1 MLSIFTS
8 IIPTNPPHL
17 NPRIDC
23 WNFQELWVPAIL
35 RKKNSIESW
44 IVPMALNILYVSDR
58 TKKFSSTLLGSSLQ
72 FSRSVVSDSLW
83 PHRLQHIRLPCP
95 SPTPWSYSNSCPLS
109 QWCHLTISSSVGPFS
124 SCPQSLPAS
133 EAFPMNQFFTLGGQS
148 IGVSGSAS
156 VLPMNT
162 QEIFQWI
169 SW

>member
-35 RKKNSIESW
+35 RKKNSIEPW

-58 TKKFSSTLLGSSLQ
+58 TKKFSSPLRGSSLQ

-95 SPTPWSYSNSCPLS
+95 PRSFRVCSNSCPLS
-109 QWCHLTISSSVGPFS
+109 RWCHPAISFSVTPFS
-124 SCPQSLPAS
+124 SCPQSFPALRS
-133 EAFPMNQFFTLGGQS
+133 FLWVSCSHQVAEVLELQHQS
-148 IGVSGSAS
+148 FRW
-156 VLPMNT
+156 
-162 QEIFQWI
+162 IFRVDFL
-169 SW
+169 